1 MDYHF
6 EKGKF
11 REAEL
16 ESAIITLF
24 EAQNYYISMAKSIL
38 HITCDIDVW
47 NDILKHRT
55 DKKVLSTEKV

>member
-24 EAQNYYISMAKSIL
+24 EAQNYTYIHGEINL
-38 HITCDIDVW
+38 TY
-47 NDILKHRT
+47 NL
-55 DKKVLSTEKV
+55 